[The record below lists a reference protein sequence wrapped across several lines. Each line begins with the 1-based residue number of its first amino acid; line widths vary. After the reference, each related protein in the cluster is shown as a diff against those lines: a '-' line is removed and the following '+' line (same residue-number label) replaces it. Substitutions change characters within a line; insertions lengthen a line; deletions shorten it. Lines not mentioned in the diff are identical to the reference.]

1 MARDRNNEPVAAP
14 EIPAATVPN
23 QYIVLVSFADPDDKA
38 APSGSN
44 VYWAGK
50 NLYPRVGYTPTEE
63 RIAYLQSGKT
73 SFKKPVIASTVV
85 K

>member
-14 EIPAATVPN
+14 EIPAAAPG
-23 QYIVLVSFADPDDKA
+23 QYAVLVSFTDPDDKA
-38 APSGSN
+38 ASNGAN

-50 NLYPRVGYTPTEE
+50 NLYPREGYTPPEE

-73 SFKKPVIASTVV
+73 AFKKPVIASTAV